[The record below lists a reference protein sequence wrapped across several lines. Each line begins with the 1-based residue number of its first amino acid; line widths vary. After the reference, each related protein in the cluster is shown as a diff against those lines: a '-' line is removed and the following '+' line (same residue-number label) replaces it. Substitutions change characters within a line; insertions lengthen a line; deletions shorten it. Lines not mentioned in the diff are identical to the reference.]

1 MTPQKPPL
9 HVVHDT
15 TATLEEAE
23 TPGRTWFIVL
33 TTLIIA
39 AALGFALW
47 RRWYADP
54 IARLPDAQRHALYVQ
69 TLDHFGQVCEA
80 DQLGDEVKTLC
91 ANEADLLRR
100 FPDCDEVCLER
111 TTPFAHEHPTR

>member
-15 TATLEEAE
+15 TAKLEEAE

-39 AALGFALW
+39 AALGFTLW
-47 RRWYADP
+47 RRYRVDA
-54 IARLPDAQRHALYVQ
+54 IARMPAAERYELYAK
-69 TLDHFGQVCEA
+69 TLDHFGRVCEA
-80 DQLGDEVKTLC
+80 AQLGDDVKTLC

-100 FPDCDEVCLER
+100 FPECDDVCLDR
-111 TTPFAHEHPTR
+111 TAPFAHEHPTR